1 MPGVEDAIEPMPDQF
16 EVAQDVEPDGVVR
29 VSLRGELDLS
39 TAEPVRVTL
48 AQLIAA
54 RTPTRL
60 DLSGLSFMDSTGFQR
75 LYESVR
81 AAREAGC
88 QLEIADELM
97 PQVRRLIELIDGRQL
112 LWPGATN

>member
-1 MPGVEDAIEPMPDQF
+1 MDAIEPMPDHF
-16 EVAQDVEPDGVVR
+16 EVAQDLDADGVVR

-39 TAEPVRVTL
+39 TAEPVRVKL
-48 AQLIAA
+48 AELIAA

-81 AAREAGC
+81 AAHEAGC
-88 QLEIADELM
+88 QFEIVDQLM
-97 PQVRRLIELIDGRQL
+97 PQVQRLIELIDGRQL
-112 LWPGATN
+112 LWPGATD